1 MLNIVSPNLLVCTQ
15 LYVELPC
22 SNRARQHCQLQLLQ
36 SHLNIHEHVAELR
49 EVACCIRN
57 CKDKLKKEHKKQEG
71 CEAAAQELTDS
82 LMRHYTLQDLRRKAI
97 EERSP
102 EKAMGGAILDWATLQ
117 LNPHVATG
125 RHPTTPTGTQ
135 GNGPVVT
142 HSPASGQLIIQFN
155 SCITEA
161 GFEPGRPN
169 LSHCTHTPRCQSWR
183 TALASPALAL
193 PCSSRPLLTAIRVVK
208 GVSEKEL
215 QAMEGSS
222 IYAMLT
228 DRRVIEHAMR
238 IPPAPGPNSLAARM
252 QWAPAGY
259 GAGMARVAGTRS
271 SPRRKAQ
278 AASYTHYYRWV
289 LASILGS
296 SDAACL
302 SSTAV
307 HYSHVEL
314 SLHWTCLC
322 GGLLWPLSC
331 MMCILP
337 GACVCLPCP

>member
-1 MLNIVSPNLLVCTQ
+1 MQI
-15 LYVELPC
+15 YIELPC

-71 CEAAAQELTDS
+71 CEAAAQELTAS

-102 EKAMGGAILDWATLQ
+102 EKAMGGAILDWATLH
-117 LNPHVATG
+117 LNPLAATG
-125 RHPTTPTGTQ
+125 THRITPTGQ
-135 GNGPVVT
+135 GGTESTAPVVT
-142 HSPASGQLIIQFN
+142 HSPTAGQLVIQFT
-155 SCITEA
+155 SCITEV

-193 PCSSRPLLTAIRVVK
+193 PCSSRPLLTAIGVVR

-228 DRRVIEHAMR
+228 DRRVIEHALR
-238 IPPAPGPNSLAARM
+238 IPPAPGPNSPAGAGT

-259 GAGMARVAGTRS
+259 GAGTARVAGTRS
-271 SPRRKAQ
+271 SPRRKTQ
-278 AASYTHYYRWV
+278 ATSYTHYYRWV
-289 LASILGS
+289 LTNILGS
-296 SDAACL
+296 PLLAFYGSAAGHYL
-302 SSTAV
+302 HMLRST
-307 HYSHVEL
+307 
-314 SLHWTCLC
+314 CN
-322 GGLLWPLSC
+322 GLL
-331 MMCILP
+331 
-337 GACVCLPCP
+337 